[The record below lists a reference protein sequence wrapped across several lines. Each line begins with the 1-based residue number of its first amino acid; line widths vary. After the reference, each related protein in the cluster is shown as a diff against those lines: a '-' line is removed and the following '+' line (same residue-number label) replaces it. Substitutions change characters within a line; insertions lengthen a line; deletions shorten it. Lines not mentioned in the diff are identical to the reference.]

1 MTRYTFPQ
9 IEQNIAKITGRQ
21 NYDGDFLFELL
32 AAYGR
37 SSSSITQ
44 LRNGVTNKSKVDG
57 EVLQKDVVFWKV
69 FEKGTQL
76 EPEVFNMK
84 DNELVEKFHPRF
96 LVATD
101 LVSIAAYDTKDQDTL
116 TTSIQELSR
125 HTPFFMAWSGK
136 EKNED
141 DGKESE
147 VDRNAAE
154 RMKDFYDA
162 IEKENFNAIKND
174 DGSFLHG
181 LNVFFSRLLFCLFA
195 EDTGL
200 FNQRQFSEAVD
211 VFAESDG
218 SNMKEFFEILFDAL
232 NTKDEDKERFNEPFR
247 SFPYVNGSIFD
258 TVGNHI
264 VIPEFGPEAYHILL
278 YELVKYDWSNINPDI
293 FGTMFQGIVD
303 PKSRDEG
310 GMDYTSVANIEKVIY
325 PLFMDELNEEFEK
338 SFEDDGRVRDKNGKR
353 IENLEKLWARISKIK
368 VFDPAC
374 GSGNFLII
382 SYKRLRELE
391 LRILNEMVELRG
403 GGFLGKFKSRIKIDN
418 FYGIELED
426 FPRELAVLSMYIAEH
441 QMDMQFNEEFGK
453 KIDMLPITDMPNI
466 VHDNSARI
474 DWQTVCPNRGHNVI
488 KATYHAE
495 NLFSESFGGNNPI
508 STDVSYEY
516 DEIYV
521 IGNPPYKGA
530 DEQSP
535 SQKSDFK
542 YYFDGEDYS
551 GNMDYIG
558 IWFIKG
564 ARYIAG
570 TKAKLAFV
578 STNSVCQGEHVGIM
592 FPKIFDED
600 VEIGFARQSF
610 KWSNNAK
617 DNSQVMVI
625 VLGLQPHDS
634 GSKRLYVDDYYE
646 EVPHINP
653 YLIPG
658 DDVIIYKQKNILSY
672 DFPPM
677 VFGSMPRTKDLVVT
691 AEERQKILQESP
703 EADKF
708 IKLYLGAE
716 EYIHNKKRYC
726 LWIEDGDVEEAK
738 AIPEIN
744 QRLVKVS
751 TERAKSKAAS
761 TRKFA
766 DLPHRFV
773 QISYKP
779 TPAIIVP
786 SASSENRTYIPMGF
800 LEPDTIISNAANAV
814 YDAELWLF
822 AILESKMHMAWIRTV
837 CGKLKT
843 DYRYAS
849 TLGYNTFPCPPLTP
863 LQKNRLSESAENILM
878 ARESHSEKTLAQL
891 YKPETMPVD
900 LREAHDMNDIL
911 VDKLYRSIPFPNDE
925 ERLKALFDL
934 YEKMTGR

>member
-37 SSSSITQ
+37 SASSITQ

-96 LVATD
+96 LIATD
-101 LVSIAAYDTKDQDTL
+101 LVNIAAYDTKDQDTL
-116 TTSIQELSR
+116 TASIQDLSR
-125 HTPFFMAWSGK
+125 HTPFFLSWSGK
-136 EKNED
+136 EKIED

-162 IEKENFNAIKND
+162 IEKDNFTLIKND

-200 FNQRQFSEAVD
+200 FRQRQFSEAVD

-232 NTKDEDKERFNEPFR
+232 NTKDEEKGRFNEPFR

-258 TVGNHI
+258 TVRNHI

-303 PKSRDEG
+303 PKSRDES
-310 GMDYTSVANIEKVIY
+310 GMDYTSVANIEKVIN
-325 PLFMDELNEEFEK
+325 PLFMDELNDEFEK

-368 VFDPAC
+368 IFDPAC

-466 VHDNSARI
+466 LHGNSVKL

-488 KATYHAE
+488 KATYHVE
-495 NLFSESFGGNNPI
+495 NLFSESFGAENPI
-508 STDVSYEY
+508 QTDVDYEY
-516 DEIYV
+516 DEIYI
-521 IGNPPYKGA
+521 IGNPPYKGSA
-530 DEQSP
+530 KQSQ
-535 SQKSDFK
+535 SQKQDFK
-542 YYFDGEDYS
+542 NYFRTEPFS
-551 GNMDYIG
+551 AKLDYIAL
-558 IWFIKG
+558 WFIKG
-564 ARYIAG
+564 ARYISK

-578 STNSVCQGEHVGIM
+578 TTNSICQGEQVSLL
-592 FPKIFDED
+592 FPKIYDEGC
-600 VEIGFARQSF
+600 EIGFAYTSF

-617 DNSQVMVI
+617 DQAGVTVAIISLRNNSDAQK
-625 VLGLQPHDS
+625 LLFHD
-634 GSKRLYVDDYYE
+634 GVVE
-646 EVPHINP
+646 TV
-653 YLIPG
+653 
-658 DDVIIYKQKNILSY
+658 KNINAYLADSEQEY
-672 DFPPM
+672 IAPSSKSISNFPYIGRANALTDDNI
-677 VFGSMPRTKDLVVT
+677 FNLDGH
-691 AEERQKILQESP
+691 EYEH
-703 EADKF
+703 
-708 IKLYLGAE
+708 IKSLDSSLIKYYYGAE
-716 EYIHNKKRYC
+716 EFINGKLRPI
-726 LWIEDGDVEEAK
+726 LWIDSEEQYKKYKDDEVISKKIEAVREFRLKLKSSDG
-738 AIPEIN
+738 
-744 QRLVKVS
+744 VKMAE
-751 TERAKSKAAS
+751 TPWLIKNPK
-761 TRKFA
+761 
-766 DLPHRFV
+766 
-773 QISYKP
+773 QIKNG
-779 TPAIIVP
+779 AIIIPRV
-786 SASSENRTYIPMGF
+786 SSERRKYIPMGY
-800 LEPDTIISNAANAV
+800 LEEKDIIGDSAIGAYNA
-814 YDAELWLF
+814 EPWLL
-822 AILESKMHMAWIRTV
+822 AILQSRMHMAWIRVV

-843 DYRYAS
+843 DYRYSS
-849 TLGYNTFPCPPLTP
+849 TLGYNTFPCPPLTA
-863 LQKNRLSESAENILM
+863 LEKQRLNESAENILM
-878 ARESHSEKTLAQL
+878 ARESHTELTLAEM
-891 YKPETMPVD
+891 YDPGKMPAD
-900 LREAHDMNDIL
+900 LRKAHDMNDIL
-911 VDKLYRSIPFPNDE
+911 VDKLYRSIAFPNDE
-925 ERLKALFDL
+925 ERLKVLFDL
-934 YEKMTGR
+934 YNKMTNQ

>member
-44 LRNGVTNKSKVDG
+44 LRSGVTNKSKVDG

-69 FEKGTQL
+69 FDRDTQL

-96 LVATD
+96 LIATD
-101 LVSIAAYDTKDQDTL
+101 LINIAAYDTKDQDTL
-116 TTSIQELSR
+116 TAPIQELSR

-136 EKNED
+136 EKIED

-154 RMKDFYDA
+154 RMKDLYDA
-162 IEKENFNAIKND
+162 IEKDNFNAIKND

-200 FNQRQFSEAVD
+200 FGQRQFSEAVD

-232 NTKDEDKERFNEPFR
+232 NTKDEDKGKFNEPFR

-353 IENLEKLWARISKIK
+353 IENLEKLWARISRIK

-453 KIDMLPITDMPNI
+453 KIDMLPIADMPNI
-466 VHDNSARI
+466 VHGNSARL
-474 DWQTVCPNRGHNVI
+474 DWQTICPNKGHNLI
-488 KATYHAE
+488 KATFQSKSIFD
-495 NLFSESFGGNNPI
+495 NDDTPI
-508 STDVSYEY
+508 KTEAGFEY
-516 DEIYV
+516 DEIYL
-521 IGNPPYKGA
+521 IGNPPYKGSKY
-530 DEQSP
+530 QTS
-535 SQKSDFK
+535 SQKSDK
-542 YYFDGEDYS
+542 DYALKDLS
-551 GNMDYIG
+551 NYKNLDYIS
-558 IWFIKG
+558 IWFYK
-564 ARYIAG
+564 AANYIAG
-570 TKAKLAFV
+570 TKAKVAFV
-578 STNSVCQGEHVGIM
+578 TTNSICQGEQVCALW
-592 FPKIFDED
+592 PNIFEMN
-600 VEIGFARQSF
+600 VEIGFAYSSF

-617 DNSQVMVI
+617 DQSNVTVTIISLQNLSNAPKKLYIDGYVSKATEINAYLAEGDKDTFVPGLKTPLSFERELSCGSRMDDNKG
-625 VLGLQPHDS
+625 GLQVTKEEYNTIIREHPQWEEFFRKVANADEALKGKIGQRYAIWLLDAPSHILEEGFFKERIKQVAEKRPKNPHLFS
-634 GSKRLYVDDYYE
+634 SIREPRGDY
-646 EVPHINP
+646 IF
-653 YLIPG
+653 IPQLSSERREYIPMAILG
-658 DDVIIYKQKNILSY
+658 DDVLPLDPHFFVDNI
-672 DFPPM
+672 
-677 VFGSMPRTKDLVVT
+677 
-691 AEERQKILQESP
+691 
-703 EADKF
+703 
-708 IKLYLGAE
+708 
-716 EYIHNKKRYC
+716 
-726 LWIEDGDVEEAK
+726 
-738 AIPEIN
+738 
-744 QRLVKVS
+744 
-751 TERAKSKAAS
+751 
-761 TRKFA
+761 
-766 DLPHRFV
+766 
-773 QISYKP
+773 
-779 TPAIIVP
+779 
-786 SASSENRTYIPMGF
+786 
-800 LEPDTIISNAANAV
+800 
-814 YDAELWLF
+814 ELWMF
-822 AILESKMHMAWIRTV
+822 SILESKMHMCWMRAI
-837 CGKLKT
+837 CGKMKT
-843 DYRYAS
+843 DYRYSS
-849 TLGYNTFPCPPLTP
+849 TLGYNTFPFQTLSSVEI
-863 LQKNRLSESAENILM
+863 QRLNESAENILM
-878 ARESHSEKTLAQL
+878 ARENHSELTLAQM
-891 YKPETMPVD
+891 YDPDKMPAD
-900 LREAHDMNDIL
+900 LREAHNINDIL

-925 ERLKALFDL
+925 ERLKVLFDL
-934 YEKMTGR
+934 YEKMTSR